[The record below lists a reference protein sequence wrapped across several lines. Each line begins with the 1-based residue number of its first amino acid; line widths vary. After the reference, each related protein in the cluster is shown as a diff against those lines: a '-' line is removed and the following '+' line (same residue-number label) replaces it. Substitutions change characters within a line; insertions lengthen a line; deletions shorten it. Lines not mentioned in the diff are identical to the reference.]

1 MLPVCT
7 PHPPSPPII
16 IVINSHDVICINK
29 LGWFGTGKWACRCP
43 NLRERRFV
51 KVAEGGFSAV
61 MEPSLETGGVLDTPL
76 WGMMAE
82 FGAGVCDGA
91 HRTFVMKNRSDE
103 QNLCPGGLSSCRRLQ
118 LRNFHARRRL
128 LIAGDALEQR
138 FRDL

>member
-1 MLPVCT
+1 MAGEVRRRERHELAALLIILRKSVRGYLRLVRSVRDAPGLYPPP
-7 PHPPSPPII
+7 PHPPII

-82 FGAGVCDGA
+82 FGAGVCEV
-91 HRTFVMKNRSDE
+91 HTE
-103 QNLCPGGLSSCRRLQ
+103 RL
-118 LRNFHARRRL
+118 
-128 LIAGDALEQR
+128 
-138 FRDL
+138 

>member
-1 MLPVCT
+1 MAGEVRRRERHELAVLVIISGKSVRGYPRPVRLVKNAPGLH

-82 FGAGVCDGA
+82 FGAGVCEV
-91 HRTFVMKNRSDE
+91 HTE
-103 QNLCPGGLSSCRRLQ
+103 RL
-118 LRNFHARRRL
+118 
-128 LIAGDALEQR
+128 
-138 FRDL
+138 